1 MLGRFKQSYDLN
13 LNLIPLSE
21 AFKFKIINNVTDAH
35 CFYNARGKIRNSVQS
50 IIN

>member
-13 LNLIPLSE
+13 LNLIPLSVV
-21 AFKFKIINNVTDAH
+21 AFKIKNNVTDAH
-35 CFYNARGKIRNSVQS
+35 CFYNARGKRRNSVQS